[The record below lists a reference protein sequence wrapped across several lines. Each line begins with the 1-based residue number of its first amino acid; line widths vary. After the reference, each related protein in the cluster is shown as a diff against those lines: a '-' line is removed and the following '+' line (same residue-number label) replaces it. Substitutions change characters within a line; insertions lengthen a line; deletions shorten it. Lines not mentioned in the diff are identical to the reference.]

1 MKTSAIR
8 VFCAGLLLLLGL
20 LLETAEAAPVVSP
33 PHWFWGCWV
42 VTTDLPTSGISGLSQ
57 KQVNTIIGMRLVFM
71 PSYARSGHTAI
82 QSPKYSVNIQTKQQ
96 FFGGSY
102 VSLNQIG
109 VHKKQVTEVIVN
121 LPLDLSDLDFSG
133 ADVFLRRKNKDIV
146 IEVEGDYLVAEK
158 AKPGDAV
165 CVWKAAKT
173 GSSGKFVGRNI
184 ANL

>member
-8 VFCAGLLLLLGL
+8 VFCAGLLLLPGLFLGA
-20 LLETAEAAPVVSP
+20 AEAAPVASP

-57 KQVNTIIGMRLVFM
+57 KQVNTIIGTRLVFM

-102 VSLNQIG
+102 ISLNQIG

-121 LPLDLSDLDFSG
+121 LPLNLSDLNFPG
-133 ADVFLRRKNKDIV
+133 YDVYLRNKDIV
-146 IEVEGDYLVAEK
+146 IVVENVFFSAGR
-158 AKPGDAV
+158 AKPGDAA
-165 CVWKAAKT
+165 CVWKATKT
-173 GSSGKFVGRNI
+173 Q
-184 ANL
+184 